1 MYQPEQNSALAD
13 LHLLLEQ
20 FRIDTKYSTWKKN
33 IQIFKQQEREQLG
46 QGANGLEYTANHW
59 YWAPMAEQC
68 SQHTA
73 ARPTFKQAHNL
84 LYQSLS

>member
-46 QGANGLEYTANHW
+46 QGANGLEYTANH
-59 YWAPMAEQC
+59 
-68 SQHTA
+68 
-73 ARPTFKQAHNL
+73 
-84 LYQSLS
+84 